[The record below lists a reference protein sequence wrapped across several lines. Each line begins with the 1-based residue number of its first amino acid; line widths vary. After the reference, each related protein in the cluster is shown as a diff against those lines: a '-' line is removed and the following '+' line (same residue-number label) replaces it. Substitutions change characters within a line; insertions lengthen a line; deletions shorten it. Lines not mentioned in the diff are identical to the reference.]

1 MSAEPPPLD
10 AGEPKEVPPRTPLIA
25 MGGILAAALFG
36 AIAMTLPVRQ
46 APPEALQPLQA
57 FPDPSSAA
65 NIGWI
70 VAIMLGFT
78 LLFLVLIRLERK
90 VAFRLVLLGTIGLIL
105 QTGLRLAVGDL
116 PALAAAAGLVTLLYY
131 YPEWWVVDGIMLP
144 VSAFATWLFGISLI
158 IPLVLGLLA
167 ALAVYDY
174 IAVYRTGHMISLAEG
189 VMELKVP
196 ILFVLPRK
204 PGFSFRKQTRI
215 IGGDEAFYM
224 GLGDAIIPGMLAV
237 AANMPNVN
245 PGLAAAP
252 ALGGF
257 ATLPALGAALGAL
270 AGFALLSRYVGRGKP
285 HAGLPFLNTGAIAG
299 FVLGAAAA
307 GVRPW

>member
-1 MSAEPPPLD
+1 MSAETPTPESKEP
-10 AGEPKEVPPRTPLIA
+10 GEAPPRTPLIA
-25 MGGILAAALFG
+25 MGGILAATLFG
-36 AIAMTLPVRQ
+36 ALAMTLPFRQ
-46 APPEALQPLQA
+46 APPEVLEPLQA
-57 FPDPSSAA
+57 FADPSSAA

-78 LLFLVLIRLERK
+78 LLFLVLIKLERK
-90 VAFRLVLLGTIGLIL
+90 VSFRLILLGTIGLIL
-105 QTGLRLAVGDL
+105 HTGLRLVVGDL
-116 PALAAAAGLVTLLYY
+116 PAVAVAAGLVALLYG
-131 YPEWWVVDGIMLP
+131 YPEWWVVDVVMLP
-144 VSAFATWLFGISLI
+144 VAAFAAWLFGISLVL
-158 IPLVLGLLA
+158 PLVLGLLV

-174 IAVYRTGHMISLAEG
+174 LAVYRTGHMISLAEG

-204 PGFSFRKQTRI
+204 PGFSFRGQTKF

-237 AANMPNVN
+237 TANMPNVN
-245 PGLAAAP
+245 PGLEAAP

-257 ATLPALGAALGAL
+257 ATLPALGAALGTL

-285 HAGLPFLNTGAIAG
+285 HAGLPFLNSGAIAG
-299 FVLGAAAA
+299 FFIGAAAV
-307 GVRPW
+307 GVRPF